1 MLDGRLERA
10 LELWNEG
17 VGVTEIARAI
27 GHGATPDAVIGKA
40 RRAHWPAHP
49 HPPLGMETR
58 AALKAADPRTAR
70 NTEAQRERR
79 AAQRA
84 QKRNEWGE
92 TPMVVACEPQRLAV
106 PTPRFSVCQWISGD
120 GRPWRKCE
128 APTEGGSS
136 YCAEHHRRARERRP
150 HAGAAEHGVRW

>member
-1 MLDGRLERA
+1 MCDGRLERA
-10 LELWNEG
+10 RALWDEG

-40 RRAHWPAHP
+40 RRQHWPP
-49 HPPLGMETR
+49 HPVQPNGVAVR
-58 AALKAADPRTAR
+58 AALKADPRTAR
-70 NTEAQRERR
+70 NTETQRARR

-84 QKRNEWGE
+84 QQRNEWGE
-92 TPMVVACEPQRLAV
+92 TPVREAVRPERLAV